1 VRGILNAA
9 VTMTAEV
16 LRRKAARQR
25 VQASAIAPCF
35 SGRPRAALLRF
46 DLEAPLIDQI
56 QQQPPPTIWSCPLML
71 SRLAT
76 VVGLLAAAAPVAH
89 AAEEPKS
96 YACTFS
102 VGAAF
107 SYEGGTYK
115 PEKVGP
121 ITFDISTIN
130 PEMQSADLVT
140 PVGSR
145 PLRVVRAV
153 NALHFLEVVGEGF
166 LNMTT
171 VYDRDD
177 AKGTH
182 PAVHSRHFGV
192 LGQPVIGQ
200 YQGFCHGK

>member
-1 VRGILNAA
+1 
-9 VTMTAEV
+9 M
-16 LRRKAARQR
+16 
-25 VQASAIAPCF
+25 SF
-35 SGRPRAALLRF
+35 HYY
-46 DLEAPLIDQI
+46 
-56 QQQPPPTIWSCPLML
+56 
-71 SRLAT
+71 
-76 VVGLLAAAAPVAH
+76 LAAAMMLTAS
-89 AAEEPKS
+89 AADANPDDPKS
-96 YACTFS
+96 YSCNFD

-107 SYEGGTYK
+107 SYANSAFK

-121 ITFDISTIN
+121 IAFDIGNIN
-130 PEMQSADLVT
+130 AEIQSADLVT
-140 PVGSR
+140 PLGSR

-177 AKGTH
+177 AKGAF

-200 YQGFCHGK
+200 YQGFCQSK

>member
-1 VRGILNAA
+1 MLPRFAL
-9 VTMTAEV
+9 TLTLLTAT
-16 LRRKAARQR
+16 
-25 VQASAIAPCF
+25 AS
-35 SGRPRAALLRF
+35 
-46 DLEAPLIDQI
+46 
-56 QQQPPPTIWSCPLML
+56 W
-71 SRLAT
+71 
-76 VVGLLAAAAPVAH
+76 AH
-89 AAEEPKS
+89 AIEDPKA
-96 YACTFS
+96 YACSFVAGS
-102 VGAAF
+102 AF
-107 SYEGGTYK
+107 SYEGGVFK

-121 ITFDISTIN
+121 ITFEIAAVN

-140 PVGSR
+140 PAGSR

-192 LGQPVIGQ
+192 LGQPVVGQ
-200 YQGFCHGK
+200 YQGACQGK

>member
-1 VRGILNAA
+1 MLARCCAA
-9 VTMTAEV
+9 AGLLLLMTAWAGATEDP
-16 LRRKAARQR
+16 KA
-25 VQASAIAPCF
+25 
-35 SGRPRAALLRF
+35 
-46 DLEAPLIDQI
+46 
-56 QQQPPPTIWSCPLML
+56 
-71 SRLAT
+71 
-76 VVGLLAAAAPVAH
+76 
-89 AAEEPKS
+89 

-102 VGAAF
+102 AGAAY
-107 SYEGGTYK
+107 SYDSGTFK

-121 ITFDISTIN
+121 ITFDIAAIN

-140 PVGSR
+140 PAGSR

-177 AKGTH
+177 VKGAY

-200 YQGFCHGK
+200 YQGFCQGK

>member
-1 VRGILNAA
+1 
-9 VTMTAEV
+9 
-16 LRRKAARQR
+16 
-25 VQASAIAPCF
+25 
-35 SGRPRAALLRF
+35 
-46 DLEAPLIDQI
+46 
-56 QQQPPPTIWSCPLML
+56 ML
-71 SRLAT
+71 PRLALT
-76 VVGLLAAAAPVAH
+76 LTLLTAAASLAH
-89 AAEEPKS
+89 ATEDPKA
-96 YACTFS
+96 YACSFPA
-102 VGAAF
+102 GAAF
-107 SYEGGTYK
+107 SYESGAFK

-121 ITFDISTIN
+121 ITFEIAAVN

-140 PVGSR
+140 PAGSR

-200 YQGFCHGK
+200 YQGGCQGK